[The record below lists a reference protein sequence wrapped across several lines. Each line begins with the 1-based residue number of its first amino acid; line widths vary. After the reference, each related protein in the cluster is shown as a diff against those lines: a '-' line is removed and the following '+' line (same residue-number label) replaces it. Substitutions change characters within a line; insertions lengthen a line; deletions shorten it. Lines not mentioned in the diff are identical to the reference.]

1 MVGLHICNVNGPTPS
16 VAQTPM
22 ETRVERMKRLTS
34 PVNSTRAP
42 ALERPISNDAPG
54 IGRVS
59 ENDADHVS
67 PMLLLAPKRDTHALY
82 PKFAGVAQGRNHI
95 DAPIVI

>member
-16 VAQTPM
+16 VAHTPM
-22 ETRVERMKRLTS
+22 ATRVERTNRLTS
-34 PVNSTRAP
+34 PVNSTLAP

-59 ENDADHVS
+59 ENDADHVF
-67 PMLLLAPKRDTHALY
+67 PMLLLVPKRDAHALY
-82 PKFAGVAQGRNHI
+82 PKFAGDAHGRTHAV
-95 DAPIVI
+95 APIDI